1 MVTAQADRSVGTNSG
16 MGRDGFAGL
25 EGHSG
30 GGIYGWNVTIRVTL
44 PDGGTADFDRY
55 VEAASRPN
63 ITPGTTL
70 PVRFDPA
77 KPSRVEIDVPALK
90 AE

>member
-1 MVTAQADRSVGTNSG
+1 

-25 EGHSG
+25 EGRSG
-30 GGIYGWNVTIRVTL
+30 GGIYGWDLTIKVTL
-44 PDGGTADFDRY
+44 PGGGTADFDRY
-55 VEAASRPN
+55 VEAAGTPH
-63 ITPGTTL
+63 ITSGTTL
-70 PVRFDPA
+70 PIRFDPA